1 MQTWQSFLLVIVFLT
16 VAIGL
21 RYMLGRAAFP
31 FHPEGATGYLKDL
44 LLETVITYVPLMV
57 IIFGVKI
64 YLDAN
69 PQFQNSPLVFASI
82 GIAVVSMLLAK
93 RLPLVQAA
101 SARMMKA
108 RHDRWE
114 ALKQ

>member
-21 RYMLGRAAFP
+21 RYMLGRAAFA
-31 FHPEGATGYLKDL
+31 FHPDGATGYLRDL
-44 LLETVITYVPLMV
+44 LLETAVSYVPLLV
-57 IIFGVKI
+57 IIFGVKLYI
-64 YLDAN
+64 DAN
-69 PQFQNSPLVFASI
+69 PQQAESPLVFASI

-93 RLPLVQAA
+93 RLPLVKAA
-101 SARMMKA
+101 STRMMKA